1 MSDREP
7 IGIETSEG
15 KHLVSAH
22 DMLLPAREWQQWEQ
36 ADEARRKGA
45 TAIAMVFSM
54 PPGTDPELVCEEVR
68 ELAESDMVIR
78 SGVRAIHTEEA
89 HTPAHLNIAG
99 RVHDGSR

>member
-22 DMLLPAREWQQWEQ
+22 DMLLLAREWQQWEQ

-54 PPGTDPELVCEEVR
+54 PPGTDPELVRAAVDRKSVVSGTRGSVR
-68 ELAESDMVIR
+68 VDL
-78 SGVRAIHTEEA
+78 GG
-89 HTPAHLNIAG
+89 G
-99 RVHDGSR
+99 RVIKNKKNVQQETQ